1 MKHHKYIIIN
11 LFFLLFVWS
20 AIFGQ
25 VNVNPRTSE
34 IFVLGKSY
42 GDSIVIRWAPDKPAA
57 WMLGNTYGYMVER
70 ATIGVDTIFSRAVY
84 EQLTSDTLKTWSLEK
99 MRGFFNPD
107 DQFAAITAQAVYGE
121 SFVPRTSNLGT
132 EGIFDLAQEQENRYS
147 FSLFA
152 ADNDP
157 MVATALG
164 LRFADEDIQPQETY
178 VYRIISMIPRNLYKV
193 DTGYIM
199 VAASDVETIPEPPRL
214 SATGLENAVELQW
227 DARLHL
233 EQFTGYYIEK
243 GNRRGRNWER
253 LNDMPLIL
261 ATPEEAYQEAYL
273 YAYTDSLDE
282 NYKTASYRIR
292 GVTPFGELS
301 GPSNVVFAYGQ
312 DRTPPSPPVN
322 IHAINVSDE
331 TIAITWEKSIIEED
345 LEGIYIQKSSSPE
358 GPFVFLNEEPLP
370 VESKEYID
378 KTNIYSENY
387 YKAVAVDTAGNAS
400 PSLVAYAVIIDSI
413 PPAMPVNVAGNIDT
427 AGVVTIQWPTGSDPD
442 LMGYRVYFANQ
453 EDHEFTNI
461 TPVPLQDTVFTDTIV
476 LNTLSE
482 EIFYRIVAVDLR
494 YNHSVP
500 SEILKLKKPDIVPP
514 VMPAFKD
521 IVVTDSA
528 VFLTWINSS
537 SNDVVNNRL
546 YRQEKDKENWE
557 LIYETD
563 EGGMNIIKF
572 TDLQVDTRT
581 TYFYTLDAVDDD
593 GLISGKC
600 MPVSA
605 RIYDTGER
613 PDIDNFSAAFNE
625 ENNQIVLSW
634 DYQNATDHHY
644 IIYRSFNGSDF
655 TVYKSVDGTE
665 NEFADYDLLGSG
677 NYEYAVQAIF
687 GDGGQSALTEK
698 QIVIVP

>member
-1 MKHHKYIIIN
+1 MKHHKYIII
-11 LFFLLFVWS
+11 LFILLVGLHS
-20 AIFGQ
+20 ALGQ

-42 GDSIVIRWAPDKPAA
+42 GDSIVVRWAPDKPAA
-57 WMLGNTYGYMVER
+57 WMLGNTYGYMIER
-70 ATIGVDTIFSRAVY
+70 ATIGVDTLFSKAEY
-84 EQLTSDTLKTWSLEK
+84 EQITSDTLKTWSLEK
-99 MRGFFNPD
+99 MRGFFGSD
-107 DQFAAITAQAVYGE
+107 DRFAAITAQAVYGE

-132 EGIFDLAQEQENRYS
+132 EGVFDLAQEQENRYS

-164 LRFADEDIQPQETY
+164 LRFTDEDIQAQETY
-178 VYRIISMIPRNLYKV
+178 VYRIISMTPKNLYEV

-199 VAASDVETIPEPPRL
+199 VAASDIEIIPKPPEL
-214 SATGLENAVELQW
+214 SAIGLENAVELQW

-261 ATPEEAYQEAYL
+261 TTPEEAYQEAYL
-273 YAYTDSLDE
+273 YAYTDSLNE

-301 GPSNVVFAYGQ
+301 EPSNVIFAYGQ
-312 DRTPPSPPVN
+312 DRTPPSPAVN
-322 IHAINVSDE
+322 INAVNISDQS
-331 TIAITWEKSIIEED
+331 IAITWEKNQIEED
-345 LEGIYIQKSSSPE
+345 LEGIYIQKSTSTQ
-358 GPFVFLNEEPLP
+358 GPFVFLNEEPLS

-378 KTNIYSENY
+378 QTNIYTENY
-387 YKAVAVDTAGNAS
+387 YKVVAIDTAGNAS

-413 PPAMPVNVAGNIDT
+413 PPAMPVDITGDIDT
-427 AGVVTIQWPTGSDPD
+427 AGVVTIRWPTGSEPD

-453 EDHEFTNI
+453 KDHEFTNI
-461 TPVPLQDTVFTDTIV
+461 TPIPLQDTIFTDTIV

-500 SEILKLKKPDIVPP
+500 SDILKLKKPDIVPP

-521 IVVTDSA
+521 ITVTDTA

-546 YRQEKDKENWE
+546 YRQEKDIEKWE
-557 LIYETD
+557 LLYETG
-563 EGGMNIIKF
+563 EGGMNITKF
-572 TDLQVDTRT
+572 TDSQVETKA
-581 TYFYTLDAVDDD
+581 TYFYSLDAVDDD
-593 GLISGKC
+593 GLESGKSL
-600 MPVSA
+600 PVSA

-613 PDIDNFSAAFNE
+613 PDIDNFNATYNE
-625 ENNQIVLSW
+625 ESNHVILSW
-634 DYQNATDHHY
+634 DYQNAADHHY

-665 NEFADYDLLGSG
+665 NDYADYDLLGSG

-687 GDGGQSALTEK
+687 NDGGQSLLTEK
-698 QIVIVP
+698 QIVNVP